1 MQQPLSPII
10 GPKELLLLPKGTYI
24 LIDAGPSRERYNDTH
39 LQGALYADLNADLAQ
54 VPPDPKI
61 GGRHPLPTPEKF
73 GKALRR
79 LGITPQ
85 SHVVVYD
92 DKNGANPAARFWWM
106 LRAAG
111 HDKVQV
117 LNGGM
122 QAAQEE
128 GFAASH
134 AIEMPKGGEDYTFL
148 NWQLPTADMDGAA
161 TAAAGAESIVIDV
174 RDKERFAGITEPVD
188 PIAGHIPGAINIP
201 FASNLDTDGKFLS
214 PELLREKYV
223 AALGNIPTGNV
234 IVHCGSGVTACH
246 TLLALELAGLGIPAL
261 YVGSWSEWSRNGK
274 PIAGN
279 TK

>member
-1 MQQPLSPII
+1 MQQPLPPII
-10 GPKELLLLPKGTYI
+10 GPKELLLLPKGGYI

-54 VPPDPKI
+54 VPPDPK
-61 GGRHPLPTPEKF
+61 
-73 GKALRR
+73 
-79 LGITPQ
+79 
-85 SHVVVYD
+85 D
-92 DKNGANPAARFWWM
+92 
-106 LRAAG
+106 
-111 HDKVQV
+111 
-117 LNGGM
+117 GGM
-122 QAAQEE
+122 QAAQKE

-134 AIEMPKGGEDYTFL
+134 AIETPKGREDYTFL

-161 TAAAGAESIVIDV
+161 TAAAGGESIVIDV

-201 FASNLDTDGKFLS
+201 FASNLDADGKFLS

-279 TK
+279 IK